1 MHSLASQTIL
11 GIASAGFL
19 LAGLALEPAQAKDLS
34 QAQGELESIEG
45 ELQDSR
51 ARKQRFEDEMA
62 ALSLE
67 LRATK
72 KRLVKAAGAAQ
83 DQEDKV
89 RALDERLAELSEE
102 EKAGTEELDRRYQN
116 LAQSVAAMQRLS
128 RRPLGAMIVRPAS
141 INDSAR
147 TAIMLDSIV
156 PALQEQA
163 DHLNAQLEK
172 VEALRQEISQ
182 EREELTA
189 EETTLG
195 ERQHEIAKLLAEKEI
210 KQDRLNQAIDR
221 EKARLQELAS
231 EAESLGALISKLE
244 AEAYQQRGKDGR
256 QLGQDGLFEGPPFSS
271 ARGTLPLPARG
282 RVVRLFNETDASG
295 QLSPGI
301 VLDTMVGAQV
311 IAPWDGKVVFAGTFR
326 DYGQLLIISHG
337 EGYHTLLAG
346 MSRID
351 AVVAQWVLAGEPV
364 GQMSVEGDVAQAQS
378 EPKLY
383 IELRRNG
390 RSINPLPW
398 LAVDQGKVSG

>member
-1 MHSLASQTIL
+1 MPNLVSHTVLGLA
-11 GIASAGFL
+11 GAGFL
-19 LAGLALEPAQAKDLS
+19 VAAMAAVPVQAKELS
-34 QAQGELESIEG
+34 EAQGELESIESA
-45 ELQDSR
+45 LQDSR

-72 KRLVKAAGAAQ
+72 KRLVKAARAAQ
-83 DQEDKV
+83 NQEDKV
-89 RALDERLAELSEE
+89 RALDLRLADLSAEE
-102 EKAGTEELDRRYQN
+102 EAGLEELDRRYED

-156 PALQEQA
+156 PALREQA
-163 DHLNAQLEK
+163 DHLTAQLDK
-172 VEALRQEISQ
+172 VDALREEISQ
-182 EREELTA
+182 ERKDLAA

-195 ERQHEIAKLLAEKEI
+195 KRQSEIAKLLAEKERQ
-210 KQDRLNQAIDR
+210 QDRLTQAVES

-231 EAESLGALISKLE
+231 EAETLGALIAKLE
-244 AEAYQQRGKDGR
+244 AEAYRQRGKDGER
-256 QLGQDGLFEGPPFSS
+256 IGPEGLFEGPPFSS

-282 RVVRLFNETDASG
+282 RVVRLFNEKDESG

-301 VLDTMVGAQV
+301 VLDTMTGAQV
-311 IAPWDGKVVFAGTFR
+311 IAPWDGKIVFAGPFR

-351 AVVAQWVLAGEPV
+351 AVIAQWVLAGEPV
-364 GQMSVEGDVAQAQS
+364 GQMSIEGDVAQEQS

-398 LAVDQGKVSG
+398 LAVDQRKVSG

>member
-1 MHSLASQTIL
+1 VRNLTPNIVLSF
-11 GIASAGFL
+11 ASASFL
-19 LAGLALEPAQAKDLS
+19 LASFAQEPTEAKDLS
-34 QAQGELESIEG
+34 QVQGKLESIED
-45 ELQDSR
+45 ELLDSR
-51 ARKQRFEDEMA
+51 ARKHHFEDKMA

-67 LRATK
+67 LRSTK
-72 KRLVKAAGAAQ
+72 KQLVKAASAVQ
-83 DQEDKV
+83 NQEDKV
-89 RALDERLAELSEE
+89 QALDQRLAGLFKEE
-102 EKAGTEELDRRYQN
+102 QAGTEELNRRYED

-156 PALQEQA
+156 PVLHGQA
-163 DHLNAQLEK
+163 DHLSAQLDK
-172 VEALRQEISQ
+172 VEALRNKISQ

-189 EETTLG
+189 EETTLSK
-195 ERQHEIAKLLAEKEI
+195 RQHNIAQLLADKEI
-210 KQDRLNQAIDR
+210 KQDGLNQAINR

-231 EAESLGALISKLE
+231 EAESLGALIAELE
-244 AEAYQQRGKDGR
+244 AEAYQQRGKGSHR
-256 QLGQDGLFEGPPFSS
+256 LGQDGLFEGLPFSS

-282 RVVRLFNETDASG
+282 HVG

-301 VLDTMVGAQV
+301 VVDTMMGAQV
-311 IAPWDGKVVFAGTFR
+311 IAPWDGKVVFAGPFR
-326 DYGQLLIISHG
+326 DYGHLLIISHG
-337 EGYHTLLAG
+337 EGYHTLLSG

-351 AVVAQWVLAGEPV
+351 AVIAQWVLAGEPV
-364 GQMSVEGDVAQAQS
+364 GQMGLESDVAQAQS

-398 LAVDQGKVSG
+398 LAVDQGRVSG